1 MRKLLLTSA
10 LALLTILGIGQSL
23 QKGNVIRIGEATIE
37 LNPGVTMEQWTDFL
51 IKRTI
56 PEIEK
61 NYNGWKLYPMKGI
74 MGECENIIGV
84 IYIIESTDY
93 FYKYYNEDGSIT
105 EAGQAAAK
113 KLQPLIEERTEKL
126 GTLTLRNNY
135 WVIL

>member
-74 MGECENIIGV
+74 MGEYHWC
-84 IYIIESTDY
+84 DL
-93 FYKYYNEDGSIT
+93 YY
-105 EAGQAAAK
+105 
-113 KLQPLIEERTEKL
+113 
-126 GTLTLRNNY
+126 
-135 WVIL
+135 